1 MFDCL
6 GLLCTVARSRTELVR
21 KGCAVQKE
29 TLVRLPDL
37 GWRDLRPLFTGRS
50 ACYGGHSYG
59 PGARPYHLVH
69 FIVSGS
75 GILRMKETTFH
86 LHAHQAFI
94 IAPNELVYYQADFDN
109 PWTYEWIAFDGTR
122 AVDLMSQLGFTFPMI
137 VSNLTQSDFTDV
149 DGQLT
154 LMRQRNHKSAFDN
167 LQDQSALFAILSTLA
182 QSVRQTREPLASK
195 DGGRAES
202 YVDQAISLIGQK
214 YNSDLSVEGLAAE
227 IGIDRSYLSTIFKR
241 QTGLTVK
248 DYLTSFRISRS
259 QEILFTTDCPVTQV
273 ARMSGYNSVSYFSKA
288 FKRQMGMSP
297 NQYRRWRRSRL
308 ARGGT

>member
-1 MFDCL
+1 
-6 GLLCTVARSRTELVR
+6 
-21 KGCAVQKE
+21 
-29 TLVRLPDL
+29 
-37 GWRDLRPLFTGRS
+37 
-50 ACYGGHSYG
+50 
-59 PGARPYHLVH
+59 
-69 FIVSGS
+69 
-75 GILRMKETTFH
+75 
-86 LHAHQAFI
+86 
-94 IAPNELVYYQADFDN
+94 
-109 PWTYEWIAFDGTR
+109 
-122 AVDLMSQLGFTFPMI
+122 
-137 VSNLTQSDFTDV
+137 
-149 DGQLT
+149 
-154 LMRQRNHKSAFDN
+154 MRQRNHKSTFDN

-182 QSVRQTREPLASK
+182 QSVRQNREPMASK
-195 DGGRAES
+195 DGGRTGS
-202 YVDQAISLIGQK
+202 YVDQAILLIGQK